1 MTEQVFAQAK
11 LLAGLEEEQQ
21 LALLRVF
28 CQAAVGA
35 LTARLK
41 PDVTAENCQEDFIS
55 AASLLALAA
64 YSESD
69 PAANWEQIQ
78 LGHMTIRP
86 NGGGTAA
93 KCLRSQ
99 ADALMLSHCREAFCF
114 RGV

>member
-1 MTEQVFAQAK
+1 MTEQVLAQAK
-11 LLAGLEEEQQ
+11 LLAGVEEEQQ

-28 CQAAVGA
+28 CRAAVGT

-41 PDVTAENCQEDFIS
+41 PDVTAEDCQEDFIA

-64 YSESD
+64 FSESD

-93 KCLRSQ
+93 KCLCSQ
-99 ADALMLSHCREAFCF
+99 AEKLMLPHCRDAFCF
-114 RGV
+114 KGV

>member
-1 MTEQVFAQAK
+1 MTQQVFAQAK
-11 LLAGLEEEQQ
+11 LLAGVEDEQQ
-21 LALLRVF
+21 LALLQIF
-28 CQAAVGA
+28 CQAAVGV

-41 PDVTAENCQEDFIS
+41 PDVAVEDCQEDFIS

-64 YSESD
+64 FSESD

-99 ADALMLSHCREAFCF
+99 AEALMTPHCRDAFSF
-114 RGV
+114 KGV

>member
-1 MTEQVFAQAK
+1 MIEQVFAQAK
-11 LLAGLEEEQQ
+11 LLAGMEEEQQ

-28 CQAAVGA
+28 CQAAVGT

-41 PDVTAENCQEDFIS
+41 PDVTAEDCQDDFVS

-64 YSESD
+64 FSESD
-69 PAANWEQIQ
+69 PAGNWEQIQ

-93 KCLRSQ
+93 KCLRGQ
-99 ADALMLSHCREAFCF
+99 AEALMLPHCRDTFCF